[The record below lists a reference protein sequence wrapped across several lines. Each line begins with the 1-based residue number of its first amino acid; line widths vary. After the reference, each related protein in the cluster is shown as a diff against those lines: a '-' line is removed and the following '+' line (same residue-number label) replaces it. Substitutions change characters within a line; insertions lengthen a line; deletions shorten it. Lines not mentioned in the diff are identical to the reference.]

1 MGGLFAVPGAVA
13 GFVPVRGGG
22 RGALVL
28 VGFLV
33 LGLLVSWH
41 HQSLNFGFSQGLLRF
56 FPEFLIGM
64 GTARLL
70 PHYGGLRAGPGPA
83 LAGLALV
90 AARGGRATRIL
101 SRCSGCGCC
110 SPLSRCRH
118 EAGWQPLLGRPA
130 ALLAFGRLSY
140 AFYMSF
146 AVAELLL
153 VNLFR
158 QRGWVPAAHPFLF
171 AGGMSAVTLALAL
184 ALHRLVESPAKR
196 RAERLLAVN

>member
-1 MGGLFAVPGAVA
+1 MFPLLWRALCRCEAVVA
-13 GFVPVRGGG
+13 AP
-22 RGALVL
+22 LVL
-28 VGFLV
+28 VNFLI

-41 HQSLNFGFSQGLLRF
+41 HHTVNFGFSQGLLRF

-70 PHYGGLRAGPGPA
+70 GNMAGFAPARGLA

-90 AARGGRATRIL
+90 ATGAGFAQDFVAVLGLWLLLTAFVMQD
-101 SRCSGCGCC
+101 
-110 SPLSRCRH
+110 
-118 EAGWQPLLGRPA
+118 EAGWRPLLGRPA

-158 QRGWVPAAHPFLF
+158 QRGWVPASHPCVF
-171 AGGMSAVTLALAL
+171 AGGMFTMTLALAL
-184 ALHRLVESPAKR
+184 ALHLAAERPAKR
-196 RAERLLAVN
+196 RTVPSEEREGYFL